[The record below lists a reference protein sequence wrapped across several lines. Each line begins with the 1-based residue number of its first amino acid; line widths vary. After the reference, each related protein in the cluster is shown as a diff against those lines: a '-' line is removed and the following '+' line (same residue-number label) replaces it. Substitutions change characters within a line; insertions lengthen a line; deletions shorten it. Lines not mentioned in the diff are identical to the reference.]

1 MLTWTF
7 RPALA
12 APRRARARARAS
24 TLPDAFGYGVSPEMK
39 ASEALKTLFTIA
51 AVRTTLD
58 QELSYDNE
66 GGSTALSSA
75 LAGFLETHP
84 LRNGDERLEALM
96 RDEPQL
102 RLAALRLM
110 ETRAAYARENFDWQA
125 LRDLAVETTVR
136 GNDALMVKYV
146 EKSM

>member
-1 MLTWTF
+1 
-7 RPALA
+7 
-12 APRRARARARAS
+12 
-24 TLPDAFGYGVSPEMK
+24 
-39 ASEALKTLFTIA
+39 
-51 AVRTTLD
+51 
-58 QELSYDNE
+58 
-66 GGSTALSSA
+66 
-75 LAGFLETHP
+75 LETHP
-84 LRNGDERLEALM
+84 LRNGDEWLEALM

>member
-1 MLTWTF
+1 
-7 RPALA
+7 
-12 APRRARARARAS
+12 
-24 TLPDAFGYGVSPEMK
+24 MK

-66 GGSTALSSA
+66 GGSTALSIA
-75 LAGFLETHP
+75 LARFLEANP
-84 LRNGDERLEALM
+84 LKNGDEWLEALM

-102 RLAALRLM
+102 RLCALRLM
-110 ETRAAYARENFDWQA
+110 ETRAAYAREHFDWRAVQT
-125 LRDLAVETTVR
+125 LAVETTVR

>member
-1 MLTWTF
+1 MGGLENLHAQ
-7 RPALA
+7 REREL
-12 APRRARARARAS
+12 S
-24 TLPDAFGYGVSPEMK
+24 K

-84 LRNGDERLEALM
+84 LRNGDEWLEALM